1 MSSLVNILPLR
12 GVRLSPG
19 LIISLIVVGFWVICA
34 ILGSRI
40 APYDPLAVSV
50 IERLKPPS
58 AAHWF
63 GTDKLGRDVLSRV
76 MVGSRS
82 VVEISLSATAIAITI
97 GTIFG
102 LITGYFR
109 GIVSE
114 LIMRFFEA
122 LLAVPV
128 VLLAMIAIVAVGASS
143 MTVLLVIGAVFVPVV
158 ARTVRAAVLAER
170 NRSYIHAAL
179 MRAESMPYILF
190 REILPNITGTIVV
203 EATVRLGYA
212 IFVTAT
218 LSFLGLG
225 VQPPT
230 PDWGLSIYE
239 SYGMLSAG
247 FWWPVAFPRSGD
259 RQPRHLHKHH
269 CREDRHR
276 CPLNPRRYMP
286 GPRALSARF

>member
-247 FWWPVAFPRSGD
+247 FWWPVAFP
-259 RQPRHLHKHH
+259 
-269 CREDRHR
+269 
-276 CPLNPRRYMP
+276 
-286 GPRALSARF
+286 ALAIASLVISINIIAEKTVIDVR

>member
-1 MSSLVNILPLR
+1 MSALLQSLSSRYP
-12 GVRLSPG
+12 RLSPG
-19 LIISLIVVGFWVICA
+19 LVISLAIVGFWIVCA
-34 ILGSRI
+34 VLGSRI
-40 APYDPLAVSV
+40 TPYDPLTVSV
-50 IERLKPPS
+50 VERLKPPS
-58 AAHWF
+58 ADHWF
-63 GTDKLGRDVLSRV
+63 GTDRLGRDVLSRV

-109 GIVSE
+109 GIVPE
-114 LIMRFFEA
+114 LIMRVFEA

-143 MTVLLVIGAVFVPVV
+143 LTVLLVIGVVFVPVV

-179 MRAESMPYILF
+179 MRAESTPYILF

-218 LSFLGLG
+218 LSFLGMG

-239 SYGMLSAG
+239 SYGMISAG
-247 FWWPVAFPRSGD
+247 FWWPVAFP
-259 RQPRHLHKHH
+259 
-269 CREDRHR
+269 
-276 CPLNPRRYMP
+276 
-286 GPRALSARF
+286 ALAIASLVVSINIIAEKTVINGR

>member
-1 MSSLVNILPLR
+1 MSSLLNIIPIR

-19 LIISLIVVGFWVICA
+19 LVVSLIIVGFWIICA

-40 APYDPLAVSV
+40 TPYDPLAVSV
-50 IERLKPPS
+50 IERLQPPS

-76 MVGSRS
+76 MAGSRS

-109 GIVSE
+109 GVVSE
-114 LIMRFFEA
+114 LIMRVFEA

-143 MTVLLVIGAVFVPVV
+143 LTVLLVIGVVFVPVV

-247 FWWPVAFPRSGD
+247 FWWPVAFP
-259 RQPRHLHKHH
+259 
-269 CREDRHR
+269 
-276 CPLNPRRYMP
+276 
-286 GPRALSARF
+286 ALAIASLVISINIIAEKTVIDVR

>member
-1 MSSLVNILPLR
+1 MSSLVNIHSLR

-40 APYDPLAVSV
+40 TPYDPLAVSV

-58 AAHWF
+58 TAHWF

-247 FWWPVAFPRSGD
+247 FWWPVALP
-259 RQPRHLHKHH
+259 
-269 CREDRHR
+269 
-276 CPLNPRRYMP
+276 
-286 GPRALSARF
+286 ALAIASLVISINIIAEKTVIDVR

>member
-1 MSSLVNILPLR
+1 MSSLVNILSLR

-247 FWWPVAFPRSGD
+247 FWWPVAFP
-259 RQPRHLHKHH
+259 
-269 CREDRHR
+269 
-276 CPLNPRRYMP
+276 
-286 GPRALSARF
+286 ALAIASLVISINIIAEKTVIDVR

>member
-40 APYDPLAVSV
+40 TPYDPLAVSV

-143 MTVLLVIGAVFVPVV
+143 LTVLLVIGAVFVPVV

-247 FWWPVAFPRSGD
+247 FWWPVAFP
-259 RQPRHLHKHH
+259 
-269 CREDRHR
+269 
-276 CPLNPRRYMP
+276 
-286 GPRALSARF
+286 ALAIASLVISINIIAEKTVIDVR

>member
-1 MSSLVNILPLR
+1 MSSLVNILSLR

-40 APYDPLAVSV
+40 TPYDPLAVSV

-58 AAHWF
+58 TAHWF

-247 FWWPVAFPRSGD
+247 FWWPVAFP
-259 RQPRHLHKHH
+259 
-269 CREDRHR
+269 
-276 CPLNPRRYMP
+276 
-286 GPRALSARF
+286 ALAIASLVISINIIAEKTVIDVR

>member
-1 MSSLVNILPLR
+1 MSSLVNILSLR

-58 AAHWF
+58 TAHWF

-247 FWWPVAFPRSGD
+247 FWWPVAFP
-259 RQPRHLHKHH
+259 
-269 CREDRHR
+269 
-276 CPLNPRRYMP
+276 
-286 GPRALSARF
+286 ALAIASLVISINIIAEKTVIDVR